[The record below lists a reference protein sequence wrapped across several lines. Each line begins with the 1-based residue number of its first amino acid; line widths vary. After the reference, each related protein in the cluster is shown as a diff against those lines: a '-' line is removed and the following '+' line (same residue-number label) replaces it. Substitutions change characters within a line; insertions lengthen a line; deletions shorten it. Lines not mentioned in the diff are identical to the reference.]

1 MTDRVSGNELYVP
14 MHSVSHE
21 NAINLL
27 TGSVG
32 DVRTQTPAY
41 KQTKVRMEFLK
52 EKGMTPLPMY
62 NPRYAKRNPQM
73 GVQVERK
80 WAREDYVPIAEVNV
94 AGGEK

>member
-1 MTDRVSGNELYVP
+1 

-41 KQTKVRMEFLK
+41 KQIKVKMEVI
-52 EKGMTPLPMY
+52 EKKGNRPLPLY
-62 NPRYAKRNPQM
+62 NPRYAKRNPQP

-80 WAREDYVPIAEVNV
+80 WARKDYEAIADVNIP
-94 AGGEK
+94 GGNK

>member
-1 MTDRVSGNELYVP
+1 YVP

-27 TGSVG
+27 TGSIG

-41 KQTKVRMEFLK
+41 KQTKVKMELINV
-52 EKGMTPLPMY
+52 KGSKPLPLY
-62 NPRYAKRNPQM
+62 NPRYAKRNPQL

-80 WAREDYVPIAEVNV
+80 WNREDYDPIADLNIT
-94 AGGEK
+94 ADRK